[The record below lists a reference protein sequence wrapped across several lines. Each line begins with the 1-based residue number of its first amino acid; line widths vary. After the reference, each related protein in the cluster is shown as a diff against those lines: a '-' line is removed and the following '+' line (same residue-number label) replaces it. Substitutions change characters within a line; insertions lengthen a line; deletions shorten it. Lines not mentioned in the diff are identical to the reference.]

1 MKDRKFVEISR
12 DNFDKVLAG
21 MTPRLT
27 FRVDDKLTGKEGQEL
42 GVELRFSSMEDF
54 KPGNV
59 VKQVEPL
66 RKLLE
71 LRDKLSDLKS
81 KMDGNDKLEGL
92 LDDILKNSDLAKNLA
107 PPSEEPA
114 S

>member
-1 MKDRKFVEISR
+1 
-12 DNFDKVLAG
+12 

-27 FRVDDKLTGKEGQEL
+27 FRVDDKLSGKEGQEI
-42 GVELRFSSMEDF
+42 GVELRFNSMEDF

-92 LDDILKNSDLAKNLA
+92 LDEILKNTGTREELAKELGLDQ
-107 PPSEEPA
+107 PSA
-114 S
+114 G